1 MSAATMDEGRLTTVI
16 VPRKWVDA
24 AAEPDGAYHMS
35 AAIVDYVNDVQQ
47 AGVFARHEMPAKAM
61 QAYHA
66 DYYLAQVNNGG
77 HSQFIGNSGE
87 LLRTITADALVG
99 LEAMGA
105 DGPAPNPDRDGRM
118 GRRKPRGRRRAGRFR
133 RPRGES
139 LDGLD
144 KRFYAAESETPIASL
159 AARWIAG
166 WPELRIVED
175 EQYTSAIEEIAASN
189 PHLGPRLVWKGVQ
202 EIRYQLTDPLQ
213 IAVAA
218 ACGAVE
224 PQPEIKTGVG
234 GGFYLEIEGQQC
246 LAFVAATQNGER
258 LCVPDD
264 GGARLYEHIQQSPLP
279 EFGPGMTPEDIANY
293 KPPLAGARLSTVSAE
308 TIQRFVDTA
317 NETQVPE
324 AIDLMLRKAGLG
336 PGAMV
341 TACLAT
347 DGDPLWVVITERSLA
362 VARCFPNGAQLRDHE
377 GKPVASV
384 TKAEIEAHAA
394 EAAAA
399 GATMRAPA

>member
-24 AAEPDGAYHMS
+24 AGTPDGDYHMS

-87 LLRTITADALVG
+87 LLRTITADALAG

-105 DGPAPNPDRDGRM
+105 KAQHQILIEMAAWAATNPADAGAQDGFSI
-118 GRRKPRGRRRAGRFR
+118 RAE
-133 RPRGES
+133 P

-144 KRFYAAESETPIASL
+144 KRFYAAEAETPIAPL

-166 WPELRIVED
+166 WPELSIVED
-175 EQYTSAIEEIAASN
+175 DGYASAIGEIAAAN
-189 PHLGPRLVWKGVQ
+189 PFLAPRLVWKNVQ

-218 ACGAVE
+218 ACGAAE

-234 GGFYLEIEGQQC
+234 GGFYQEIEGEQC
-246 LAFVAATQNGER
+246 LAFVVATQNGER

-264 GGARLYEHIQQSPLP
+264 SGGARLYECIQQSPLP
-279 EFGPGMTPEDIANY
+279 EFGPGTNAGDIANY
-293 KPPLAGARLSTVSAE
+293 KPPLAGARLSAVAAD

-317 NETQVPE
+317 NEAQVPE

-336 PGAMV
+336 PEAMI

-347 DGDPLWVVITERSLA
+347 DGAPLWIVITEQSLT
-362 VARCFPNGAQLRDHE
+362 VARCFPNGAQLRDHQ
-377 GKPVASV
+377 GNPVASV

-394 EAAAA
+394 ETAAA

>member
-1 MSAATMDEGRLTTVI
+1 MSAATMNEGRLLAVI

-24 AAEPDGAYHMS
+24 AAEPDGAYHLS

-66 DYYLAQVNNGG
+66 DYYLSQVNNGG

-105 DGPAPNPDRDGRM
+105 GAQHQILTEMAAWAAANPADAGAQDGFGV
-118 GRRKPRGRRRAGRFR
+118 RAAM
-133 RPRGES
+133 

-144 KRFYAAESETPIASL
+144 KRFYAAESEAPIASL

-175 EQYTSAIEEIAASN
+175 EQYTPAIEEIAASN
-189 PHLGPRLVWKGVQ
+189 PHLAPRLVWKGVQ

-279 EFGPGMTPEDIANY
+279 EFGPGMTPEDLANY

-308 TIQRFVDTA
+308 TIQRFVDAA

-384 TKAEIEAHAA
+384 TKAEIEQHAA

>member
-87 LLRTITADALVG
+87 LLRTITGRRAGGPGSDG
-99 LEAMGA
+99 RH
-105 DGPAPNPDRDGRM
+105 GPAPNPVRDGRL
-118 GRRKPRGRRRAGRFR
+118 GRGKPGGRRRAGRLRHPRRAAR
-133 RPRGES
+133 RPRHAVLCGRRRDAHRAAGRP
-139 LDGLD
+139 LDCL
-144 KRFYAAESETPIASL
+144 
-159 AARWIAG
+159 G

-175 EQYTSAIEEIAASN
+175 DRYASAIAEIAASN
-189 PHLGPRLVWKGVQ
+189 PNLGPRLVWKNVQ

-218 ACGAVE
+218 ACGAAE

-234 GGFYLEIEGQQC
+234 GGFIRRSKASSAWRSSWRPRTASGC
-246 LAFVAATQNGER
+246 ASPATTAARAFTSTSSRARSRNSALARTPR
-258 LCVPDD
+258 TSRITSLPSR
-264 GGARLYEHIQQSPLP
+264 AR
-279 EFGPGMTPEDIANY
+279 
-293 KPPLAGARLSTVSAE
+293 
-308 TIQRFVDTA
+308 
-317 NETQVPE
+317 
-324 AIDLMLRKAGLG
+324 
-336 PGAMV
+336 
-341 TACLAT
+341 AC
-347 DGDPLWVVITERSLA
+347 R
-362 VARCFPNGAQLRDHE
+362 R
-377 GKPVASV
+377 
-384 TKAEIEAHAA
+384 
-394 EAAAA
+394 
-399 GATMRAPA
+399 

>member
-87 LLRTITADALVG
+87 LLRTITGDALAG

-105 DGPAPNPDRDGRM
+105 TAQHRILIEMAAWAAANPADAGAQDGFGI
-118 GRRKPRGRRRAGRFR
+118 RAE
-133 RPRGES
+133 PLDS
-139 LDGLD
+139 LDT
-144 KRFYAAESETPIASL
+144 RFYAAEGETPIAPL
-159 AARWIAG
+159 AARWIAS

-175 EQYTSAIEEIAASN
+175 DRYASAIAEIAASN
-189 PHLGPRLVWKGVQ
+189 PNLGPRLVWKNVQ

-218 ACGAVE
+218 ACGAAE

-234 GGFYLEIEGQQC
+234 GGFIRRSKASSAWRSSWRPRTASGC
-246 LAFVAATQNGER
+246 ASPAT
-258 LCVPDD
+258 
-264 GGARLYEHIQQSPLP
+264 
-279 EFGPGMTPEDIANY
+279 
-293 KPPLAGARLSTVSAE
+293 
-308 TIQRFVDTA
+308 
-317 NETQVPE
+317 
-324 AIDLMLRKAGLG
+324 
-336 PGAMV
+336 
-341 TACLAT
+341 
-347 DGDPLWVVITERSLA
+347 
-362 VARCFPNGAQLRDHE
+362 
-377 GKPVASV
+377 
-384 TKAEIEAHAA
+384 
-394 EAAAA
+394 AAA
-399 GATMRAPA
+399 RAFTSTSSRARSRNSALARTRRTSRITSRPSRARASRR

>member
-1 MSAATMDEGRLTTVI
+1 MSAATMNEGRLLAVI

-24 AAEPDGAYHMS
+24 AAEPDGAYHLS
-35 AAIVDYVNDVQQ
+35 AAIGDYVNDVQQ

-66 DYYLAQVNNGG
+66 DYYLSQVNNGG

-87 LLRTITADALVG
+87 LLRTITADALAG

-105 DGPAPNPDRDGRM
+105 GAQHQILTEMAAWAAANPADAGEQDGFGVRAAP
-118 GRRKPRGRRRAGRFR
+118 
-133 RPRGES
+133 

-144 KRFYAAESETPIASL
+144 KRFYAAESEAPIASL
-159 AARWIAG
+159 AARWITG
-166 WPELRIVED
+166 WPELRVVED
-175 EQYTSAIEEIAASN
+175 EQYTPAIEEIAASN
-189 PHLGPRLVWKGVQ
+189 PHLAPRLVWKGVQ

-279 EFGPGMTPEDIANY
+279 EFGPGLTPEDLANY

-308 TIQRFVDTA
+308 TIQRFVDAA

-336 PGAMV
+336 PEAMI

-347 DGDPLWVVITERSLA
+347 DGAPLWIVITERSLA

-384 TKAEIEAHAA
+384 TKAEIEQHAA